1 MHSIKRDSNCLI
13 VYKDEAERIIQ
24 EEMLQCFK
32 GMHIWPS
39 YILCDS
45 LNGEGINLSQTEIH
59 TLLSRNP
66 DDRSVWVK
74 NDTGEFVMAGSAV
87 SAVRNDILLELY
99 QTEVIKRLTA
109 LTSMLQFIGVKSYEV
124 QVNEEIN
131 ETDTRDNNFSVHGE
145 LNVAAPIASGDY
157 KKTSHFSRNFIQKI
171 NGGFK
176 FMQASYRP
184 VAQINMSEIKRRLE
198 SDGLS
203 GVHIFN
209 TLLQAISDGERSW
222 NSLEVEEMISSDIN
236 SSITHKLD
244 TATQIAV
251 KMYTLNI
258 SGEAARNSNYEWT
271 KKIIQSLKIWISNR

>member
-124 QVNEEIN
+124 QANEEIN

-184 VAQINMSEIKRRLE
+184 VAQINMSEIKRRLK

-236 SSITHKLD
+236 SSITRKLD

-251 KMYTLNI
+251 KMYALNI
-258 SGEAARNSNYEWT
+258 SGEAAGNSNYEWT

>member
-1 MHSIKRDSNCLI
+1 MYSIKRDPNCLI

-32 GMHIWPS
+32 GMHVWPS

-45 LNGEGINLSQTEIH
+45 LNGEGSNLSQTEIH

-66 DDRSVWVK
+66 DDRSVWLK
-74 NDTGEFVMAGSAV
+74 NDTGEFVMAGSAAA
-87 SAVRNDILLELY
+87 AVKNDILLELY
-99 QTEVIKRLTA
+99 QAEVIKRLTA
-109 LTSMLQFIGVKSYEV
+109 LTSMLQLIGVKSYEV
-124 QVNEEIN
+124 QANEEIN
-131 ETDTRDNNFSVHGE
+131 ETDAKDYDASVHGA
-145 LNVAAPIASGDY
+145 LNVAVPIASGDY
-157 KKTSHFSRNFIQKI
+157 RRTSHSSRNFMQKI

-176 FMQASYRP
+176 FMQASHRP
-184 VAQINMSEIKRRLE
+184 VAQINMSEIKRRLD

-203 GVHIFN
+203 DMHIFS
-209 TLLQAISDGERSW
+209 TLLQSISDGEKSW

-251 KMYTLNI
+251 KMYALNV
-258 SGEAARNSNYEWT
+258 SGEAVKNSNLEWT
-271 KKIIQSLKIWISNR
+271 KKVIQSLKIWISNR

>member
-1 MHSIKRDSNCLI
+1 MHSIKRDSNYLI

-32 GMHIWPS
+32 GMHVWPS

-45 LNGEGINLSQTEIH
+45 LNGEGVNLNQTEIH

-109 LTSMLQFIGVKSYEV
+109 LTSMLQLIGVKSYEV
-124 QVNEEIN
+124 QANEEIN
-131 ETDTRDNNFSVHGE
+131 ETATKDYDASVHGE
-145 LNVAAPIASGDY
+145 LNVEVPIASGDY
-157 KKTSHFSRNFIQKI
+157 KKTSHFSRNFMQKI

-176 FMQASYRP
+176 FVQASHRP
-184 VAQINMSEIKRRLE
+184 VEQINMSEIKRRLE

-203 GVHIFN
+203 DVHIFS
-209 TLLQAISDGERSW
+209 TLLQSISDGERSW

-251 KMYTLNI
+251 KMYALNV
-258 SGEAARNSNYEWT
+258 SGEAARNSSHEWT
-271 KKIIQSLKIWISNR
+271 KKVIQSLKIWISNR